1 MTTMIEFVSK
11 AAHQFQLSEFRD
23 HLRLATTDDDP
34 AAQRSL
40 DAAVEAVESWTGR
53 LVRACIVEQSEGY
66 YVPPFRSA
74 YYPVVSGTTTVTRYD
89 SETGVSDDAS
99 SFYYVL
105 KSRGGYHLVPV
116 VGSYL
121 DTIKKTLT
129 WRYTAGTTDVPANL
143 KLAVYGVAAHWYE
156 NRELVNEARLET
168 VPIAYRSII
177 EDYRNGEL

>member
-11 AAHQFQLSEFRD
+11 ADHPFQLAEFRD
-23 HLRLATTDDDP
+23 HIRLSTTDDDP

-53 LVRACIVEQSEGY
+53 LTRACIVDQSEGY
-66 YVPPFRSA
+66 FIPPFRAA
-74 YYPVVSGTTTVTRYD
+74 YYPVVDATTTVTRYD
-89 SETGVSDDAS
+89 SELDTSDDVS
-99 SFYYVL
+99 SYYYVL

-121 DTIKKTLT
+121 DTIKKTVT
-129 WRYTAGTTDVPANL
+129 WRYTAGNTDVPANL
-143 KLAVYGVAAHWYE
+143 KLAIFGVAAHWFE
-156 NRELVNEARLET
+156 NRELVNEARLDT